1 MFPYRL
7 TVGDE
12 EYRLKLTTAAK
23 IEAEKKLGFSL
34 MEAIGKVDYAE
45 TFAVV
50 LWAALQK
57 YHSNWS
63 LVRTYTLVDKLED
76 EGCTMNEKAN
86 IILEIMKVSGFFTRE
101 QIAEMEAEDNPQTKK
116 TEEEAI

>member
-1 MFPYRL
+1 MLPYRL

-23 IEAEKKLGFSL
+23 IEAEKKLGFPL
-34 MEAIGKVDYAE
+34 IEAIGKVDYAE

-76 EGCTMNEKAN
+76 EGATVNEKAN
-86 IILEIMKVSGFFTRE
+86 IILEILKVSGFFTKE
-101 QIAEMEAEDNPQTKK
+101 AIQAKEAEGSPTEAE
-116 TEEEAI
+116 TEE